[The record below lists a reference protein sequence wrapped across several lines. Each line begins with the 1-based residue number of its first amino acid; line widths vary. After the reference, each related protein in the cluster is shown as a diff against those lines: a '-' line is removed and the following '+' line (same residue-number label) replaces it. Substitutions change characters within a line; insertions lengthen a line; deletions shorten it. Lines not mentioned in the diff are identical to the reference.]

1 MKNSLFILIV
11 LLGGTVS
18 LYAQVSIPKEWEAL
32 DRQINY
38 GYLQQALETLEA
50 VPERSQDEPMYWYLR
65 AKTMG
70 AIASAQLD
78 ESGYQYLEDPAA
90 EFIKAVDQLPD
101 DMDLAHILPFSKQ
114 VFRALYNQGV
124 DAFNR
129 GDKEAASLAF
139 KQHML
144 LQLRM
149 GEDDP
154 ESYRRPFIGYSRVS
168 EPDSLLTLT
177 RRLSSAGIVT
187 NETASER
194 LVSLFE
200 LEYDSL
206 AFAWIEE
213 CLLDDRIGSN
223 FLELANVLLFQ
234 HGTPVQRADL
244 AAESMKRHPADAS
257 FVLYRAMALDA
268 AGNQDAAIDFMLQA
282 TRLDPDLFDARYN
295 LGRLY
300 YDQASALNMRR
311 QNAKGEER
319 DKLEAEF
326 LALLSESALQLKEAQ
341 RIKPGSS
348 KTANLLLF
356 VEQLLSPLQSAEE
369 K

>member
-1 MKNSLFILIV
+1 LKSLLLILIV
-11 LLGGTVS
+11 LLGSTIP
-18 LYAQVSIPKEWEAL
+18 LCAQVRIPKEWEAL

-38 GYLQQALETLEA
+38 GYLQQALETLEE
-50 VPERSQDEPMYWYLR
+50 VPERRQDDPMYWYMR

-78 ESGYQYLEDPAA
+78 EPGYQYLEDPAA
-90 EFIKAVDQLPD
+90 EFIKAVDQLPE
-101 DMDLAHILPFSKQ
+101 DMDLVDILPFSKQ
-114 VFRALYNQGV
+114 VFRALYNKGV

-129 GDKEAASLAF
+129 GDRVAASLAF

-154 ESYRRPFIGYSRVS
+154 ESYRRPFIGYSKVS

-213 CLLDDRIGSN
+213 CLMDDRIGSN

-234 HGTPVQRADL
+234 HGTPTQRADL
-244 AAESMKRHPADAS
+244 AAESMRRHPADVS
-257 FVLYRAMALDA
+257 FVLYLAMALDA
-268 AGNQDAAIDFMLQA
+268 AGDQDAAIDYMLQA
-282 TRLDPDLFDARYN
+282 TRLDPDLFEARYN
-295 LGRLY
+295 LGKLY
-300 YDQASALNMRR
+300 YDQASALNMQR

-326 LALLSESALQLKEAQ
+326 RAMLEESALQLKEAQ

-356 VEQLLSPLQSAEE
+356 VEQLLSPSESTEE
-369 K
+369 